1 MPESMSSLRGGDW
14 LRLRRRMKKKAPIA
28 RSASTPSATPTPTP
42 IFAPEDMPDE
52 FAGSVLPE
60 LEDSEFEFE
69 VSSEFD
75 ALPEGVG
82 SEDGFGSGMLS
93 EDEVGVA
100 EGSSVPIRRSSE
112 AVAKTMGSSAL
123 NMRSSMVQ
131 QVVLVSDLDLKSL
144 ILPPT

>member
-1 MPESMSSLRGGDW
+1 
-14 LRLRRRMKKKAPIA
+14 MKKKAPIA

-42 IFAPEDMPDE
+42 ILAPEDRPDDV
-52 FAGSVLPE
+52 AGRVFPE
-60 LEDSEFEFE
+60 LEDSELELEFP
-69 VSSEFD
+69 SEFD
-75 ALPEGVG
+75 APPEGVG
-82 SEDGFGSGMLS
+82 SDDGFGNGMLS
-93 EDEVGVA
+93 EDAVGVA

-112 AVAKTMGSSAL
+112 AVANTIGSSAL